1 MTILKGAGRP
11 SQKAKPIDMADT
23 PIKPVRFT
31 LDLARDLHKRLKL
44 CSVEERRH
52 AAEIV
57 RDALEA
63 YLAGKEG

>member
-1 MTILKGAGRP
+1 
-11 SQKAKPIDMADT
+11 MADT

-31 LDLARDLHKRLKL
+31 LDLAQDLHKRLKL

-63 YLAGKEG
+63 YLASKEG